1 LNHWHIVEQTL
12 TKINHFLERL
22 EKDDHDW
29 KKMPRSRDFP
39 FHGVEFFKMWKT
51 SIIDKVI
58 KEIEE
63 QRNNL
68 IRKI

>member
-1 LNHWHIVEQTL
+1 
-12 TKINHFLERL
+12 
-22 EKDDHDW
+22 
-29 KKMPRSRDFP
+29 
-39 FHGVEFFKMWKT
+39 MWKT

-68 IRKI
+68 NQENLDKVDFGNWEGIQELK